1 MPRSTNWSVYL
12 FMTLAAIARGQT
24 AEPKDPGK
32 SDARIFYSQGNMYQP
47 HHAGKG
53 VADSFF
59 IDFPAQSP
67 DQQPGLFAFHE
78 VGDRNTGMS
87 LAAVDDA
94 VREHLKLPK
103 GQGLIAT
110 SVAPQGMAA
119 RTGICENDILLTLG
133 DAPLGKAEDLEERLK
148 AAGDKPL
155 GLVLLHQGAKKTV
168 QVQPHLKVTFG
179 PVQPQPP
186 AFWIGVSVAP
196 VEPALRSHLRLPAD
210 QGLLATEVVAG
221 SPAAKA
227 GLKVNDILL
236 TMAGKPLK
244 DQATLIDLVQKNGDK
259 SVAVEIVREGVRQ
272 KLELT
277 PERRGSAGPRA
288 NPQQPVRLNYQFV
301 HPGFVLKDGQ
311 NWEWTPDLTKNWE
324 WTPDLTTNARSWEV
338 QTFDN
343 VVGKDSKA
351 QSSEPEGTTLGK
363 RLDGMSVEIKE
374 LRKAIDELSK
384 ALKDRK

>member
-1 MPRSTNWSVYL
+1 VQRSTKWGIYL
-12 FMTLAAIARGQT
+12 FMTFAAIARGQT

-32 SDARIFYSQGNMYQP
+32 SDARFFYSQGNMYRSHP
-47 HHAGKG
+47 AGNG
-53 VADSFF
+53 VADFYF
-59 IDFPAQSP
+59 DYPPQSP
-67 DQQPGLFAFHE
+67 DQQLGLFTFHE

-119 RTGICENDILLTLG
+119 RAGISENDILLTLG

-148 AAGDKPL
+148 AAGDKPV

-168 QVQPHLKVTFG
+168 QVQPHLRVTFG

-186 AFWIGVSVAP
+186 AFWIGVSVSP
-196 VEPALRSHLRLPAD
+196 VEPALRAHLRLPAE
-210 QGLLATEVVAG
+210 QGLLATEVVAN

-259 SVAVEIVREGVRQ
+259 SVALETVREGVRQ

-277 PERRGSAGPRA
+277 PERRSSSSVGMILRH
-288 NPQQPVRLNYQFV
+288 QQPKGLNYQFI
-301 HPGFVLKDGQ
+301 HPGVVVNDGQ
-311 NWEWTPDLTKNWE
+311 NWRWTADLM
-324 WTPDLTTNARSWEV
+324 PNAKSFDV

-343 VVGKDSKA
+343 LDMVGKDSKA
-351 QSSEPEGTTLGK
+351 QSSEPDGASLGK
-363 RLDGMSVEIKE
+363 RLDSMSIEIKE